1 MLFRRESYVLYAGG
15 VAMKI
20 AVCDSERTMREKLE
34 GLIRRQRADAEVFSF
49 ASGRQLL
56 EARQRFQIIL
66 MDICPEGIGG
76 IETARALRM
85 KDETVILIF
94 VTASKEYAFEA
105 FGVSAFQY
113 LLKPVSEEKFRQ
125 VFDRACGE
133 ADRRAGEKEEQ
144 LFFRTKSRNF
154 TVTKREILYVESRGR
169 KVDIHTIRECIT
181 VYGTMA
187 GMEERLGK
195 DFYRCHRGYLVN
207 LARVAEYEPG
217 RILLENGE
225 TIFMARE
232 KYAEFNRSYGQY
244 LKKERAADACE

>member
-1 MLFRRESYVLYAGG
+1 
-15 VAMKI
+15 MKI
-20 AVCDSERTMREKLE
+20 AVCDSERATREKLE
-34 GLIRRQRADAEVFSF
+34 ALIRRERADAEVFLFS
-49 ASGRQLL
+49 SGRQLL
-56 EARQRFQIIL
+56 EARQRFQMIL
-66 MDICPEGIGG
+66 MDVRSEGSGG

-85 KDETVILIF
+85 KDERVILIF
-94 VTASKEYAFEA
+94 VTASREYAFEA
-105 FGVSAFQY
+105 FDVSAFQY

-125 VFDRACGE
+125 VFGDACAE
-133 ADRRAGEKEEQ
+133 AERRAREKEEQ

-154 TVTKREILYVESRGR
+154 TVPKGEILYVESQGR
-169 KVDIHTIRECIT
+169 KVEIHTVRERIT

-195 DFYRCHRGYLVN
+195 DFCRCHRGYLVN

-232 KYAEFNRSYGQY
+232 KYGDFHKNYSRY
-244 LKKERAADACE
+244 LQCEGNH